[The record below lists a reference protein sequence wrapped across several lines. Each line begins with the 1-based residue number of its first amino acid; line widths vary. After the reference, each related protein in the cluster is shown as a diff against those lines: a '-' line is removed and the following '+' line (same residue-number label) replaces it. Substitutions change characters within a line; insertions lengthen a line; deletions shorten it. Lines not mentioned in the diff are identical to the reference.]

1 MRMRFYFV
9 LPLAL
14 GWVSSLT
21 ADIVY
26 SVVDLGTLGG
36 STSGTAINNTGQVT
50 GESNGHAFLY
60 STGQMTDLGTVPG
73 YTSSSGNAINDSGQI
88 AGSASRGSPVFGV
101 PDPFSPTAFLYSN
114 GQITTL
120 GTLGGWRSAASG
132 INDAGQVVGSAENLV
147 GHFNPF
153 LYTNG
158 QISNLVGG
166 GPEYFGDYTALDINN
181 AGQVVGHRRL
191 TAASVDQAFLYS
203 NGQMNVLSTLDSFA
217 TGINDTGQVVGWS
230 KNAAGLYLAFLYANG
245 QMMDLGTLGWR
256 TVSARAS
263 TTVDRWWVLISLTP
277 MTAACLSL
285 Q

>member
-88 AGSASRGSPVFGV
+88 AGSASRGSPVFGFLI
-101 PDPFSPTAFLYSN
+101 PFRRPPFSIATARLRRW
-114 GQITTL
+114 GP
-120 GTLGGWRSAASG
+120 W
-132 INDAGQVVGSAENLV
+132 E
-147 GHFNPF
+147 
-153 LYTNG
+153 
-158 QISNLVGG
+158 GG
-166 GPEYFGDYTALDINN
+166 GVLLP
-181 AGQVVGHRRL
+181 VL
-191 TAASVDQAFLYS
+191 TTR
-203 NGQMNVLSTLDSFA
+203 GK
-217 TGINDTGQVVGWS
+217 W
-230 KNAAGLYLAFLYANG
+230 
-245 QMMDLGTLGWR
+245 
-256 TVSARAS
+256 
-263 TTVDRWWVLISLTP
+263 
-277 MTAACLSL
+277 
-285 Q
+285 